1 VRVKHKG
8 ARACA
13 DSLRAVVGFVDVHS
27 HVVPS
32 GDDGARSLEAGLAL
46 CVEAARHGTRVLYA
60 TPHVWPSLP
69 LTPEREA
76 TVREAHAELATGAAE
91 HELDLR
97 LGWELTPQ
105 ESLLAEDPARY
116 RLGDLPAVLMEIPFL
131 GPLDLSLRLGAH
143 IEAAGLTPVVAHP
156 ERAESILSD
165 RSAAV
170 DLRERGWLLQVNA
183 TSLLGSHG
191 PAQEAAAW
199 ALVADGFADL
209 VASDG
214 HRTAR
219 PPYLDEAYE
228 RVRERVGE
236 EADALFDGSALV
248 RLARADGLD
257 LAQRR

>member
-1 VRVKHKG
+1 MLAAG
-8 ARACA
+8 AG
-13 DSLRAVVGFVDVHS
+13 SLRAVVGFVDVHS

-32 GDDGARSLEAGLAL
+32 GDDGARSFEAGLAL
-46 CVEAARHGTRVLYA
+46 CAEAARHGTRVLYA
-60 TPHVWPSLP
+60 TPHVWPSLL
-69 LTPEREA
+69 LTPQRERA
-76 TVREAHAELATGAAE
+76 VREAHAELAAAAAE
-91 HELDLR
+91 HGLDLR

-105 ESLLAEDPARY
+105 ESLLAEDPAHY
-116 RLGDLPAVLMEIPFL
+116 RLGSLPAVLMEIPFL
-131 GPLDLSLRLGAH
+131 GPLALSLRVGAH

-165 RSAAV
+165 PSGAAG
-170 DLRERGWLLQVNA
+170 LRERGWLLQVNA

-191 PAQEAAAW
+191 PAQEDAAW
-199 ALVADGFADL
+199 ALVEDGLADL

-219 PPYLDEAYE
+219 PPFLDEAH
-228 RVRERVGE
+228 RQVRERVGE
-236 EADALFDGSALV
+236 EADALFDGSALA

>member
-1 VRVKHKG
+1 M
-8 ARACA
+8 A
-13 DSLRAVVGFVDVHS
+13 GFVDVHS

-32 GDDGARSLEAGLAL
+32 GDDGARSLADGLAL
-46 CVEAARHGTRVLYA
+46 CAEAAARGTRVLYA

-69 LTPEREA
+69 LTPERERA
-76 TVREAHAELATGAAE
+76 ARDAHRELAAGAAA
-91 HELDLR
+91 HDLDLR

-105 ESLLAEDPARY
+105 ESLLAEDPERY
-116 RLGDLPAVLMEIPFL
+116 RLGGLPAVLMEIPFL
-131 GPLDLSLRLGAH
+131 GPLTLSLRLGGH
-143 IEAAGLTPVVAHP
+143 IEAAGLTPVIAHP
-156 ERAESILSD
+156 ERAESILAD
-165 RSAAV
+165 PSAAAG
-170 DLRERGWLLQVNA
+170 LRERGWLLQVNA

-199 ALVADGFADL
+199 ALVEDGLADL

-219 PPYLDEAYE
+219 PPFLDEAY
-228 RVRERVGE
+228 RLVRQRVGE
-236 EADALFDGSALV
+236 DADALFDGRALA